1 MKFGIYLDICMMKN
15 KSTKLVPMFVK
26 SAREGWNPE
35 LNSRVGPNSLTIM
48 DNKINSIKIDK
59 QEEIKTYK

>member
-1 MKFGIYLDICMMKN
+1 MMKN

-48 DNKINSIKIDK
+48 DNNINSIKIDK
-59 QEEIKTYK
+59 QEEIKAYK